1 MPVVHRKRGKEEE
14 PDKKE
19 QNGVENTKSEE
30 NKGKKG
36 KPGSSSKK
44 SFNSAPKISKAK
56 DIEGVQILPRI
67 AIAVALIA
75 GFVYA
80 RDFFLEWY
88 LEESGENTF
97 ASVSETIPRRY
108 MDIKCSDDYGT
119 QFKDCV
125 PKKCG
130 RIVMDGVVSLEEAI
144 HLVNLAKKGM
154 KHGKSSGGPTIL
166 DLHTGALT
174 YEEKFVN
181 IYSIAKKLGK
191 GALFKKEDFDT
202 YRKVKNK
209 VRDTIAREFKI
220 DKKKLFLTKP
230 TFFSRM
236 KAKPA
241 KTIHDEYWHQHVDKK
256 TYGSFYYTSLLY
268 LSDYSQNFTGGR
280 FVFVDKAANHTVEPK
295 TGRLSFFTS
304 GSENVHFV
312 EKVTKDTRF
321 AITISFTCEK
331 KFAIAD
337 PSFKNSNL

>member
-1 MPVVHRKRGKEEE
+1 MPVVQRKRGKEKE
-14 PDKKE
+14 PEKID
-19 QNGVENTKSEE
+19 QNGVESKSEE
-30 NKGKKG
+30 NKEKKG

-44 SFNSAPKISKAK
+44 GISSASKISKAK

-75 GFVYA
+75 GFVCA

-88 LEESGENTF
+88 LEESGESTF

-108 MDIKCSDDYGT
+108 MDVKCSNDYGK

-130 RIVMDGVVSLEEAI
+130 RIVMDGVVSLEEAT
-144 HLVNLAKKGM
+144 HLVKLAKKGM
-154 KHGKSSGGPTIL
+154 KHGKPSGGPTIL

-174 YEEKFVN
+174 YEDKFVN
-181 IYSIAKKLGK
+181 IYTIAKKLGK
-191 GALFKKEDFDT
+191 GALFKKEDFDI
-202 YRKVKNK
+202 YRQVKNK
-209 VRDTIAREFKI
+209 VHNTIAREFNINK
-220 DKKKLFLTKP
+220 DKLYLTKP

-268 LSDYSQNFTGGR
+268 LSDYSRNFTGGR
-280 FVFVDKAANHTVEPK
+280 FVFVDKASNHTVEPK

-312 EKVTKDTRF
+312 EKVTKGTRF

-337 PSFKNSNL
+337 PSLENNNS